1 MNEDFDPSGVP
12 LLITWLTRKYGFTE
26 SSAPIFHLVVSN
38 QRNEDDLPKDWPT
51 DNDLAF
57 LRALFTDCQPDELEY
72 LLLRLPYQQLP
83 ASFFQQTIAALLDVE
98 TSLANPG
105 LMWHAANYLA
115 THWNAFQLPT
125 EPVRRLVE
133 STEFNQRLAG
143 LNALAHTNVPLA
155 DTLTII
161 KPYLLEKEEHEFW
174 AGMANLL
181 KILENWQS
189 IPTSAEAIDRL
200 PEIRSILRA
209 SSREDSLAQ
218 VTTAIEYRVAL
229 IDKILGENAT

>member
-1 MNEDFDPSGVP
+1 MNEDFNPSGVS
-12 LLITWLTRKYGFTE
+12 LLITWLTRKYGLTE
-26 SSAPIFHLVVSN
+26 SSAPIFHLVVAN
-38 QRNEDDLPKDWPT
+38 ERKEDDLPKDWPT

-57 LRALFTDCQPDELEY
+57 LRALFTDCRPDELTY
-72 LLLRLPYQQLP
+72 LLLKLPYQQLP

-98 TSLANPG
+98 TSLANPDLMG
-105 LMWHAANYLA
+105 LAANYLA

-133 STEFNQRLAG
+133 STDFNQRLAG

-161 KPYLLEKEEHEFW
+161 KPYLLEEEEQEFW

-181 KILENWQS
+181 RILENWQS
-189 IPTSAEAIDRL
+189 IPTSAEAVDRL
-200 PEIRSILRA
+200 PEIRSTLRA
-209 SSREDSLAQ
+209 ISREDSLAQ
-218 VTTAIEYRVAL
+218 VASATDYRVAL
-229 IDKILGENAT
+229 IDKILAENAT